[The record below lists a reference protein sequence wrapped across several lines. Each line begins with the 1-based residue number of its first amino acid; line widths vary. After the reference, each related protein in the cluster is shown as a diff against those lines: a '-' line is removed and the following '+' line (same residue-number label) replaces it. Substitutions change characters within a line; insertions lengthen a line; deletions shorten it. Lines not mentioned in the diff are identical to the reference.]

1 MLKHFPILVV
11 IFAFTACSFQTER
24 GIPQLRVQLKEFP
37 SSFNPLNANDF
48 DGIIFQLLTESDS
61 SGKISSNLLEQF
73 EQSITNDTI
82 NAIRFELKQGITWHD
97 GLEVTRDDV
106 LFSLKLSKWVQIQA
120 SNTSSFNLAPIKRFI
135 PDAVNRRAFTL
146 EMEGNP
152 EFNRAISGDY
162 LIMPEHVFDSLH
174 LLRKYDLEYVS
185 GLTEEICPQE
195 LIAYANSFNQ
205 IPPFDTV
212 FFKGSGPYEIESFVP
227 GQSITLTYRQNWW
240 KKVPRE
246 ITLPQRVNYVVVTDA
261 KAARFALQ
269 NKELDL
275 ITQVPAAE
283 FGQLESFNETARSL
297 NLYSQA
303 GFRLVF
309 LGFNTR
315 LGKFSNKNT
324 RLALAHLLDIQ
335 TIIDVVR
342 FGYAQRT
349 VGPVHPVLSDLYSSD
364 LPVVTQDTDRAKR
377 LLSEAGWSFI
387 DNSWVNSDGE
397 KFGFDL
403 MYNASNQD
411 YEKIAQIV
419 KSEAEKVGIKVTLV
433 ADESSSVNSK
443 LRSHQFEATLWSFV
457 GSPRAFN
464 FSPLFHTDAAQPG
477 RLNFTGFGN
486 ETTDAIIEN
495 SIAAQSRE
503 EMAAYLRQLQSTLH
517 SECPMV
523 FLYFEQS
530 LIGASKDFP
539 RLNISYNR
547 PGYDVVGVF

>member
-1 MLKHFPILVV
+1 MLRRLPTLVAV
-11 IFAFTACSFQTER
+11 FACTACSFQSER
-24 GIPQLRVQLKEFP
+24 NVPQLRVQLKEFP

-61 SGKISSNLLEQF
+61 SGIITSNLLEQF

-82 NAIRFELKQGITWHD
+82 NAIRFELKQGIAWHD
-97 GLEVTRDDV
+97 GREVTREDV
-106 LFSLKLSKWVQIQA
+106 LFSIKLSKWVQIQA
-120 SNTSSFNLAPIKRFI
+120 SNTSSFNLAPIKKFV
-135 PDAVNRRAFTL
+135 PDSANDLAFVL

-162 LIMPEHVFDSLH
+162 LIMPEHVFDSLR

-185 GLTEEICPQE
+185 GLTEENCPQE
-195 LIAYANSFNQ
+195 LIDYANAFNQ
-205 IPPFDTV
+205 IPPFDPV

-227 GQSITLTYRQNWW
+227 GQSITLAYRQNWW
-240 KKVPRE
+240 KKVPSR
-246 ITLPQRVNYVVVTDA
+246 IILPRRVDYVVVTDA

-269 NKELDL
+269 TKELDL
-275 ITQVPAAE
+275 ITQIPPAE
-283 FGQLESFNETARSL
+283 FRQLESFNEKFQSL

-315 LGKFSNKNT
+315 IDKFNKKST
-324 RLALAHLLDIQ
+324 RLALAHLLDVQ
-335 TIIDVVR
+335 KIIEVVR
-342 FGYAQRT
+342 FGYAHTT
-349 VGPVHPVLSDLYSSD
+349 VGPVHPVLSDLYNSD
-364 LPVVTQDTDRAKR
+364 LTVVSQNTDRAKQ
-377 LLSEAGWSFI
+377 LLAEAGWSLI
-387 DNSWVNSDGE
+387 NNTWVNSDGE
-397 KFGFDL
+397 KLGFEL

-411 YEKIAQIV
+411 YEKIAQII
-419 KSEAEKVGIKVTLV
+419 KSEAEKVAIEVTLV
-433 ADESSSVNSK
+433 ADESSSVNTK
-443 LRSHQFEATLWSFV
+443 LRSHQFEATLWSVV
-457 GSPRAFN
+457 GSPKAFN

-486 ETTDAIIEN
+486 EATDIIIEN
-495 SIAAQSRE
+495 SVAAQSRE
-503 EMAAYLRQLQSTLH
+503 EMAIHLKQLQSTLH
-517 SECPMV
+517 SECPMI

-530 LIGASKDFP
+530 LIGANKDFP